1 MEAESITLF
10 QNFAYALIALL
21 CVTALYQVIS
31 PLLEGDKK
39 KKRMASV
46 ASAREGMRKNR
57 MEMLNEEAR
66 LRADNRGMAK
76 NLVDKFSLEKLLE
89 ASDLKDKLAQ
99 AGMRG
104 QKPIYTFYAF
114 RLAMPIGMLIFGLVV
129 FMGVNPWDWGFM
141 QRVTATFA
149 ATLLGYYLPGIY
161 VNNVSK
167 KRLAS
172 IMPVFP
178 DALDLLLICVESGMS
193 VEMAFGRVAEELADS
208 SVELA
213 EEFSLTTAELSYLTS
228 RRLAYEN
235 LARRNNHVGIR
246 SVATALIQSE
256 RYGTPLGDTLR
267 TMANENR
274 QMRVM
279 AAEKKAAAL
288 PAKLTVPM
296 ILFFLPV
303 LFIVILTPAG
313 MRLADALGGPGGFGG
328 GGGG

>member
-1 MEAESITLF
+1 MGAESIALF
-10 QNFAYALIALL
+10 QNAAYLVVSLL
-21 CVTALYQVIS
+21 VVATLYTIFS
-31 PLLEGDKK
+31 PMLEGDKL
-39 KKRMASV
+39 KKRMDSV
-46 ASAREGMRKNR
+46 SKAREGMRANR
-57 MEMLNEEAR
+57 MEELNKKAG
-66 LRADNRGMAK
+66 LRSESKGFVKDT
-76 NLVDKFSLEKLLE
+76 VDKLSLEKLLE
-89 ASDLKDKLAQ
+89 ASDLRDKLAQ

-104 QKPIYTFYAF
+104 QKPIYTFYIF
-114 RLAMPIGMLIFGLVV
+114 KLILPIVGLLVGLIFFVGLNVPEWQ
-129 FMGVNPWDWGFM
+129 ML
-141 QRVTATFA
+141 QRVAMTVGL
-149 ATLLGYYLPGIY
+149 TLFGYYLPGIY
-161 VNNVSK
+161 VKNAAG

-172 IMPVFP
+172 IVPVFP

-193 VEMAFGRVAEELADS
+193 VELAFAKVSEEMAEN

-213 EEFSLTTAELSYLTS
+213 EEFSLTTAELSFLSS
-228 RRLAYEN
+228 RRMAYEN

-246 SVATALIQSE
+246 SVATALVQAE

-303 LFIVILTPAG
+303 LFIVILTPAS
-313 MRLADALGGPGGFGG
+313 MRLMGALN
-328 GGGG
+328 

>member
-1 MEAESITLF
+1 MEAESIALF
-10 QNFAYALIALL
+10 QNVGYGLVALL
-21 CVTALYQVIS
+21 AAATIYTIAS
-31 PLLEGDKK
+31 PFFQTDKL
-39 KKRMASV
+39 KRRMDSV

-57 MEMLNEEAR
+57 MDQLNQEAK
-66 LRADNRGMAK
+66 LRADNRGVAK
-76 NLVDKFSLEKLLE
+76 NLVEKFSLEKLLE

-99 AGMRG
+99 AGKRG
-104 QKPIYTFYAF
+104 QRPIYTFYAF
-114 RLAMPIGMLIFGLVV
+114 RLALPLAGILIGLIV
-129 FMGVNPWDWGFM
+129 FIGINPWDWKMM
-141 QRVTATFA
+141 QRVSGTVGLMA
-149 ATLLGYYLPGIY
+149 LGYYLPGMY
-161 VNNVSK
+161 VNNLAK
-167 KRLAS
+167 ARLNS

-193 VEMAFGRVAEELADS
+193 VEMAFGRVAEEMADS

-246 SVATALIQSE
+246 SVATALIQAE

-267 TMANENR
+267 TLANENR

-279 AAEKKAAAL
+279 QAEKKAAAL

-313 MRLADALGGPGGFGG
+313 MRLSEALGGGGTFGG
-328 GGGG
+328 GG

>member
-1 MEAESITLF
+1 MDPQSVALF
-10 QNFAYALIALL
+10 QNAAYLIVTLL
-21 CVTALYQVIS
+21 VVATIYTIVAPI
-31 PLLEGDKK
+31 LEGDKL
-39 KKRMASV
+39 KKRMDSV
-46 ASAREGMRKNR
+46 ANAREGMRKER
-57 MEMLNEEAR
+57 MANLNAQTS
-66 LRADNRGMAK
+66 LRKNDQGLAK
-76 NLVDKFSLEKLLE
+76 NLVNRFSLEKLLE

-99 AGMRG
+99 AGLRG

-114 RLAMPIGMLIFGLVV
+114 RLALPLIMGFIGLVLFV
-129 FMGVNPWDWGFM
+129 GINPWDWRMM
-141 QRVTATFA
+141 QRITGAIFMLA
-149 ATLLGYYLPGIY
+149 IGYYLPGMY
-161 VNNVSK
+161 VKNLASK
-167 KRLAS
+167 RMAS

-193 VEMAFGRVAEELADS
+193 AEAAFARVAKELEES

-213 EEFSLTTAELSYLTS
+213 EEFSLTTAELSYLSS

-246 SVATALIQSE
+246 AVSTALIQAE

-303 LFIVILTPAG
+303 LFIIILTPAG
-313 MRLADALGGPGGFGG
+313 MRMSSALGL
-328 GGGG
+328 

>member
-1 MEAESITLF
+1 MGAESIALF
-10 QNFAYALIALL
+10 QNAAYLVVTLL
-21 CVTALYQVIS
+21 VVATLYTIFS
-31 PLLEGDKK
+31 PMLEGDKL
-39 KKRMASV
+39 KKRMDSV
-46 ASAREGMRKNR
+46 ASARDAMRTNR
-57 MEMLNEEAR
+57 LEQLNKKAG
-66 LRADNRGMAK
+66 LRQESKGFIKDM
-76 NLVDKFSLEKLLE
+76 VDKLSLEKLLE

-104 QKPIYTFYAF
+104 QKPVYTFYIF
-114 RLAMPIGMLIFGLVV
+114 RLALPIVGLLLGLIFFVGLNISEWE
-129 FMGVNPWDWGFM
+129 ML
-141 QRVTATFA
+141 QRIAMTVGL
-149 ATLLGYYLPGIY
+149 TLFGYYIPAIF
-161 VNNVSK
+161 VKNAAS

-172 IMPVFP
+172 IVPVFP

-193 VEMAFGRVAEELADS
+193 VELAFGRVADELAEN

-213 EEFSLTTAELSYLTS
+213 EEFSLTTAELSFLTS
-228 RRLAYEN
+228 RRMAYEN

-246 SVATALIQSE
+246 AVSTALIQAE

-303 LFIVILTPAG
+303 LFIVILTPAA
-313 MRLADALGGPGGFGG
+313 MRVSGALG
-328 GGGG
+328 